1 MHCHAMFVKL
11 PSGVRLARMSSGTW
25 CLVRDLGLVKGGK
38 GMRSFEPV
46 MTFSFRALRKGIR
59 EWTRKKEL
67 AASVGEAPADAT
79 VLDQDFSGGSAEATY
94 AGEPIGVVDRAGSAT
109 SGSQVDDQEDQTDQD
124 GDRCRAESL

>member
-59 EWTRKKEL
+59 DWTRKKEL

-79 VLDQDFSGGSAEATY
+79 VLDQDFSGGSAEATL
-94 AGEPIGVVDRAGSAT
+94 
-109 SGSQVDDQEDQTDQD
+109 QES
-124 GDRCRAESL
+124 RLAS